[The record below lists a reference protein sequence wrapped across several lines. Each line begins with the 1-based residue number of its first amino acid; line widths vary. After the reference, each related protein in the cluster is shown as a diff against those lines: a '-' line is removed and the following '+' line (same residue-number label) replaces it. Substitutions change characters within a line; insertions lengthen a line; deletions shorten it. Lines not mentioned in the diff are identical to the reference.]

1 MKLEAVKAKVCQ
13 KSGLIMKHRC
23 NQSFHLS
30 ANLPSKDTPQPP
42 ESSSGYSSMP
52 ALSSSGRGS
61 PTPTIPEESEK
72 TIVVLGPK
80 QKTKSKICTL
90 IKNTISYDGKQ
101 YWKGN
106 QDIPIKIV
114 EAENDFHEMSKQL
127 QSLKEIHI
135 FFIDVGEPDYKIFHQ
150 YLRLLKA
157 CYGEK
162 FLSNTVINLG
172 FDHMQKNVEVRREF
186 YKRFQNY
193 SQKIKEVPIVFLR
206 TDIEQKSDEEAKEL
220 EKELRMIESQ
230 LQKNRPLIHDGIN
243 DLKLL
248 FQLMQEELD
257 VSTFLQSRS

>member
-1 MKLEAVKAKVCQ
+1 MHA
-13 KSGLIMKHRC
+13 
-23 NQSFHLS
+23 
-30 ANLPSKDTPQPP
+30 P
-42 ESSSGYSSMP
+42 
-52 ALSSSGRGS
+52 SSSGRGS
-61 PTPTIPEESEK
+61 PTPTMPEESEK

-80 QKTKSKICTL
+80 QKIKSKVLTL
-90 IKNTISYDGKQ
+90 IENTISSDGKQ

-106 QDIPIKIV
+106 QGIPIKMV

-127 QSLKEIHI
+127 QSLKEIHV

-172 FDHMQKNVEVRREF
+172 FDQMQKKPNVEVRGEF
-186 YKRFQNY
+186 YKRFQDY
-193 SQKIKEVPIVFLR
+193 SKKIKEVPIVFLR
-206 TDIEQKSDEEAKEL
+206 SDVEQKSDEVAKEL
-220 EKELRMIESQ
+220 EKEMKMLESK
-230 LQKNRPLIHDGIN
+230 LQRNTPLINDGIN

-257 VSTFLQSRS
+257 VSTFLQGRS